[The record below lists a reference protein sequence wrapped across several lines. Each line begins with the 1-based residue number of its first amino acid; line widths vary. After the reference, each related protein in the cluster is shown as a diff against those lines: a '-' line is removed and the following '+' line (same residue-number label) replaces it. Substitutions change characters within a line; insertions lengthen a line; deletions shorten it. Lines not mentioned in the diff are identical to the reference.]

1 MYRFAAQASP
11 VMHAP
16 PSSVPLRCDAP
27 GPLDTAHTPFIALT
41 EGEVRLDT
49 SGLVP
54 KPDGWIDYKNPG
66 PYDRYP
72 DTEFLLARTAD
83 TVPSGRPLAT
93 VLCPYRQAH
102 CILNR
107 LCQGCGAPAARS
119 EHGILY
125 VLPARR
131 RDGTAAAFS
140 GPSDMPP
147 SCARCAFHF
156 CPVLADRGRNL
167 QWVTQSE
174 LIAVYGTVF
183 PPPDAGGLRMLPEQ
197 QVLLDDEQTLS
208 ATVVTRLVC
217 DLRQITQ
224 ADRGHLLTLARQ
236 SLPSARPAPAETRTQ
251 DDAANSGSG
260 PSTVRG
266 RTS

>member
-1 MYRFAAQASP
+1 MNRIAAQASP
-11 VMHAP
+11 VTP
-16 PSSVPLRCDAP
+16 GVPLRCDAP
-27 GPLDTAHTPFIALT
+27 GPLDAAHTPFIALT
-41 EGEVRLDT
+41 EGEVGLDT
-49 SGLVP
+49 DELEPEPG
-54 KPDGWIDYKNPG
+54 GWIDYRNPG

-72 DTEFLLARTAD
+72 DTEFLLARTVS
-83 TVPSGRPLAT
+83 TVPSGRPVAT

-107 LCQGCGAPAARS
+107 RCQGCGAPAARS

-131 RDGTAAAFS
+131 RDGSPAAFS
-140 GPSDMPP
+140 GLSDMPP

-167 QWVTQSE
+167 QWVKQSE
-174 LIAVYGTVF
+174 LVAVYGTVF
-183 PPPDAGGLRMLPEQ
+183 LPPGAGGLRMLPEQ
-197 QVLLDDEQTLS
+197 QVLIQDEQTLS

-217 DLRQITQ
+217 DLQKVSK
-224 ADRGHLLTLARQ
+224 ADPGHLLALARQ
-236 SLPSARPAPAETRTQ
+236 PRPAPAEACAQ
-251 DDAANSGSG
+251 GDAPSSSGG